1 MALPASW
8 SQPWRESVLNF
19 LCSNHRWTPAFW
31 PGASGWNW
39 RNGTDPD
46 ESHPQLPCCQ
56 VQLAWEGFEGKS
68 QVPECLC
75 LYLVFCGPVPTET
88 LLRCSLSAWMEG
100 RRPGNKGRCS
110 RYTTMPYEY
119 SEHLLW
125 VSPST
130 PHHHLHSAFFNSP
143 PPPNKGCS
151 HKMT

>member
-1 MALPASW
+1 MPLVEIDGMALTQTRAILSYLAAKYNLHGKDLKERVRY
-8 SQPWRESVLNF
+8 QSVCACTWF
-19 LCSNHRWTPAFW
+19 LAK
-31 PGASGWNW
+31 
-39 RNGTDPD
+39 
-46 ESHPQLPCCQ
+46 L
-56 VQLAWEGFEGKS
+56 
-68 QVPECLC
+68 
-75 LYLVFCGPVPTET
+75 CGPVPTET